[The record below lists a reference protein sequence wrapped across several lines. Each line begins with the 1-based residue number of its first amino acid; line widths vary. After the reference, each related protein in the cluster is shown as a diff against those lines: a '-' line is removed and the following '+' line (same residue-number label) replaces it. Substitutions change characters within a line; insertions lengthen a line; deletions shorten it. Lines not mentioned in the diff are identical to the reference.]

1 MVSAPECIKNRLAA
15 GPGPAGELHQTS
27 SMDLWG
33 EESGGRHKDRG
44 GVGKVDE
51 KGGDHKRKGGRVCEG
66 KNRNRGGKNQGMK
79 GTKWR
84 REMKSGKK
92 MRLPPYLFLN
102 VVAY

>member
-1 MVSAPECIKNRLAA
+1 
-15 GPGPAGELHQTS
+15 
-27 SMDLWG
+27 MDLWG
-33 EESGGRHKDRG
+33 EESGGRHRDRG

-51 KGGDHKRKGGRVCEG
+51 KGEIIKEKEG
-66 KNRNRGGKNQGMK
+66 WDVKEKNRNRGGKNQGMK

-102 VVAY
+102 VVAYAYRCNPA